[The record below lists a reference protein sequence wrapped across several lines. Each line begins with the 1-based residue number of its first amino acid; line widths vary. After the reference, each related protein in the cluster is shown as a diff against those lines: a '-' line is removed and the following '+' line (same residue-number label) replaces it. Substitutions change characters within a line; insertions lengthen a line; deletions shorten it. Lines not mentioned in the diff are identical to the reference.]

1 MQGIFFADI
10 CGLSNILESVFAF
23 QMDSI
28 LRILF
33 FIFIVAFV
41 RYNAFSQELERPIKT
56 DSVKYWHFSGITN
69 VNFNQ
74 MQFSNW
80 AAGGENNISIAILGN
95 YGAYF
100 AKNRWK
106 WDNLA
111 EFGFGL
117 IKPEDQNVR
126 KNEDRWSL
134 VTKAGYRLRKNLYF
148 SARGELRSQFTE
160 GYNAPPN
167 DTVRISNF
175 FAPAY
180 SLVSLGLEY
189 KPLPELAI
197 GAYPV
202 TNKITY
208 VMDNFLS
215 QKGAFG
221 VKKGEKTRIEAL
233 GALVS
238 VFYKKQFGKSLAV
251 QSRLELFNNYTDED
265 IANRKNIDVN
275 WETTLNLKVTKYIAT
290 TFFFHVLYDQNTPV
304 PLFRKEN
311 GVRIPIGSGPRTQI
325 KQVLGIAFS
334 YQFDTRPKK

>member
-1 MQGIFFADI
+1 MKIIFRT
-10 CGLSNILESVFAF
+10 ILLLALLAGGNQSVFA
-23 QMDSI
+23 
-28 LRILF
+28 
-33 FIFIVAFV
+33 
-41 RYNAFSQELERPIKT
+41 QEPERPAKADT
-56 DSVKYWHFSGITN
+56 LRHWHYSGVTN
-69 VNFNQ
+69 VTFNQ

-95 YGAYF
+95 YGAYY

-106 WDNLA
+106 WDNLV

-126 KNEDRWSL
+126 KNEDRWSI
-134 VTKAGYRLRKNLYF
+134 VSKAGYRLKKNLYF

-189 KPLPELAI
+189 NPVPELAI
-197 GAYPV
+197 GAYPI

-208 VMDNFLS
+208 VMDDFLS
-215 QKGAFG
+215 RQGAFG
-221 VKKGEKTRIEAL
+221 VKKGENTRIEAL
-233 GALVS
+233 GALIS

-304 PLFRKEN
+304 NLFRKEN
-311 GVRIPIGSGPRTQI
+311 GVRIPTGTGPRTQI